1 LKKELGIESKETDIK
16 EQLPE
21 EDVTNFCLWLKDSLS
36 QKVSKVQISRR
47 LKDTPAVAVGQMS
60 SSMLMMMQM
69 LQASG

>member
-1 LKKELGIESKETDIK
+1 MRKELGIEVKDTEVR

-47 LKDTPAVAVGQMS
+47 LKDTPAVAVG
-60 SSMLMMMQM
+60 
-69 LQASG
+69 